1 MEQIGQYKGIFYNNK
16 TTHRYYEGGAHFS
29 YYALV
34 KILKELKNELNKE
47 RKTPPSPS
55 STSSSKE
62 KEQKKIIEI
71 KKLNMPLLSMQ
82 KNQSMACLINDTSK
96 KVKGDDI
103 YSKIINDQFN
113 RSKNTQMK
121 MLQKVKN
128 IENDKYM
135 KKMTKINKYFN
146 SSIYNVKNQV
156 NMPLIYSQKDRNENK
171 NMKNSSESSN
181 NKELKK
187 IKYIGALNGKLHK
200 MNSTIGFKENNNYI
214 KYYLM
219 NNYDSIQ
226 NVPSYNKNMNSSGSN
241 SKSMKK
247 YNNIM
252 VVNKFDFMN
261 NLNNKNLQISKGKI
275 HNSNSLDFNIKTSN
289 LVKINQNFLNNTKF
303 NFNSNKN
310 IKRKLIANDSKSK
323 EKINMNISIFN
334 FSKLKNSKKFQISKS
349 IK

>member
-29 YYALV
+29 YFALV
-34 KILKELKNELNKE
+34 KILKELKNDLNKE

-62 KEQKKIIEI
+62 KEKKKMVEI

-82 KNQSMACLINDTSK
+82 KNQSMACLINESNAK
-96 KVKGDDI
+96 IKGDDI

-113 RSKNTQMK
+113 RSKNAQMK
-121 MLQKVKN
+121 ILQKVKN
-128 IENDKYM
+128 VESDKYM
-135 KKMTKINKYFN
+135 KQMSKINKYFN

-156 NMPLIYSQKDRNENK
+156 NMPLIYSQKNRNENK

-187 IKYIGALNGKLHK
+187 IRYIGALNGKLNK
-200 MNSTIGFKENNNYI
+200 MNSTIGFKENNKYI

-226 NVPSYNKNMNSSGSN
+226 NVPSYNKNINSSGSN

-261 NLNNKNLQISKGKI
+261 NLNNKKLQISKSKI
-275 HNSNSLDFNIKTSN
+275 HNSNSIDFNIKTNN

-303 NFNSNKN
+303 SFNSNKTVN
-310 IKRKLIANDSKSK
+310 RKLIANDSKSR
-323 EKINMNISIFN
+323 EKMNMNISIFN

>member
-1 MEQIGQYKGIFYNNK
+1 
-16 TTHRYYEGGAHFS
+16 
-29 YYALV
+29 
-34 KILKELKNELNKE
+34 
-47 RKTPPSPS
+47 
-55 STSSSKE
+55 
-62 KEQKKIIEI
+62 
-71 KKLNMPLLSMQ
+71 
-82 KNQSMACLINDTSK
+82 
-96 KVKGDDI
+96 
-103 YSKIINDQFN
+103 
-113 RSKNTQMK
+113 
-121 MLQKVKN
+121 
-128 IENDKYM
+128 
-135 KKMTKINKYFN
+135 
-146 SSIYNVKNQV
+146 
-156 NMPLIYSQKDRNENK
+156 
-171 NMKNSSESSN
+171 
-181 NKELKK
+181 
-187 IKYIGALNGKLHK
+187 
-200 MNSTIGFKENNNYI
+200 
-214 KYYLM
+214 M

-334 FSKLKNSKKFQISKS
+334 FSKLKNSKKFLISKS

>member
-1 MEQIGQYKGIFYNNK
+1 
-16 TTHRYYEGGAHFS
+16 
-29 YYALV
+29 
-34 KILKELKNELNKE
+34 
-47 RKTPPSPS
+47 
-55 STSSSKE
+55 
-62 KEQKKIIEI
+62 
-71 KKLNMPLLSMQ
+71 
-82 KNQSMACLINDTSK
+82 
-96 KVKGDDI
+96 
-103 YSKIINDQFN
+103 
-113 RSKNTQMK
+113 
-121 MLQKVKN
+121 
-128 IENDKYM
+128 
-135 KKMTKINKYFN
+135 
-146 SSIYNVKNQV
+146 
-156 NMPLIYSQKDRNENK
+156 
-171 NMKNSSESSN
+171 
-181 NKELKK
+181 
-187 IKYIGALNGKLHK
+187 
-200 MNSTIGFKENNNYI
+200 
-214 KYYLM
+214 M

-334 FSKLKNSKKFQISKS
+334 FSKLKNSKKFQINKS